1 MQKKCLSD
9 ASIIVPTENIGI
21 EDILSY
27 DKIPIQIF
35 DCQIQKLRNLMEKWV
50 FLEGNLGDRGGYKDQ
65 IPSYVFLLSSSQR
78 Y

>member
-1 MQKKCLSD
+1 MRPIFHISMQKKCLSD

-35 DCQIQKLRNLMEKWV
+35 DCQIQKLRNLMEK
-50 FLEGNLGDRGGYKDQ
+50 
-65 IPSYVFLLSSSQR
+65 
-78 Y
+78 